1 MVSGLLGR
9 EVGNEPINKVNP
21 NVGAY
26 LYSGDK
32 TSGNTEAAAWE
43 TLQHHI
49 KVVPRVVWSK
59 GWLAKCS
66 GHLGDHEEES
76 VSDHEEGSVSGPIVE

>member
-9 EVGNEPINKVNP
+9 EVEGRPIKKVNP

-43 TLQHHI
+43 TLQHRL

-59 GWLAKCS
+59 GGWPNVQATLATTNLTS
-66 GHLGDHEEES
+66 QAVPLAGILPP
-76 VSDHEEGSVSGPIVE
+76 GSS

>member
-9 EVGNEPINKVNP
+9 EVEDRPINKVNP

-26 LYSGDK
+26 LHSGDK

-43 TLQHHI
+43 TLQHRL

-59 GWLAKCS
+59 GGWPNVQATLATTRKD
-66 GHLGDHEEES
+66 L
-76 VSDHEEGSVSGPIVE
+76 